1 MKTSKLVVDEVPI
14 EEWHCQSLSGMLG
27 GYTGVYHF
35 TSQNKPLFHK
45 FNSSIA
51 TRLLTVDLTHAMA
64 KRIPWIYIF
73 IWYPPPPRPILSQN
87 LLVFALFCCFL
98 LCLNV
103 CFFWRLFYM
112 FKKLCRVVK
121 TLPPL
126 IKLFSFNRKGFLQN
140 LEKTKK
146 PKKPKL
152 LQKVLV
158 FWFFGFLEVSFGF
171 KNLNQKKQKN
181 SRKTKKNNLL
191 T

>member
-1 MKTSKLVVDEVPI
+1 
-14 EEWHCQSLSGMLG
+14 
-27 GYTGVYHF
+27 
-35 TSQNKPLFHK
+35 
-45 FNSSIA
+45 
-51 TRLLTVDLTHAMA
+51 
-64 KRIPWIYIF
+64 
-73 IWYPPPPRPILSQN
+73 
-87 LLVFALFCCFL
+87 
-98 LCLNV
+98 
-103 CFFWRLFYM
+103 M

-146 PKKPKL
+146 PKNQNFLEKFWFQVKRWFFLVFLEFFWFFLVFKNLNQKKPKKLKENQKKPSFDLKPKL

>member
-1 MKTSKLVVDEVPI
+1 MEYYQD
-14 EEWHCQSLSGMLG
+14 LSYIMIL
-27 GYTGVYHF
+27 YILYICI
-35 TSQNKPLFHK
+35 LF
-45 FNSSIA
+45 
-51 TRLLTVDLTHAMA
+51 
-64 KRIPWIYIF
+64 IYI
-73 IWYPPPPRPILSQN
+73 YMVPPPPRPILSQN

-146 PKKPKL
+146 PKNQNFLEKFWFQVKRWFF
-152 LQKVLV
+152 LV
-158 FWFFGFLEVSFGF
+158 FLEFFWFFLV
-171 KNLNQKKQKN
+171 
-181 SRKTKKNNLL
+181 
-191 T
+191 

>member
-1 MKTSKLVVDEVPI
+1 MNVQDSTCHATSSTNSSQTLQASGAGAQVEDGRGNWCGVACSKLKEMKIVGKGIRPYI
-14 EEWHCQSLSGMLG
+14 C
-27 GYTGVYHF
+27 
-35 TSQNKPLFHK
+35 
-45 FNSSIA
+45 
-51 TRLLTVDLTHAMA
+51 
-64 KRIPWIYIF
+64 IYIY
-73 IWYPPPPRPILSQN
+73 IYIYMVPPPPRPILSQN

-146 PKKPKL
+146 PKNQNFLEKFWFQVKRWFF
-152 LQKVLV
+152 LV
-158 FWFFGFLEVSFGF
+158 FLEFFWFFLV
-171 KNLNQKKQKN
+171 
-181 SRKTKKNNLL
+181 
-191 T
+191 